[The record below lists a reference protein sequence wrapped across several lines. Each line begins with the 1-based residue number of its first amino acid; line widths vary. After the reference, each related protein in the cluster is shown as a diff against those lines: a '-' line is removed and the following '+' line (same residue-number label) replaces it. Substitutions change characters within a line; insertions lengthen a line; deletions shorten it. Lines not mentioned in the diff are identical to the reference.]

1 MNYRV
6 LFKVLGLLVLL
17 VAGAMLICELYAVS
31 AERGRDDV
39 VHDWALLKS
48 FAIAAALG
56 LGLMLAGRG
65 AGDEVLRKE
74 GMAIVGLGWL
84 ISAVVGALPYLLCT
98 PRLDF
103 AAAFFES
110 ASGFTTT
117 GSSVISDLE
126 LYPRSI
132 LLWRATTQWL
142 GGMGILVLFVALLST
157 LGVGSKSLFRNES
170 SAQIGYGFHSRIR
183 DTATRLWQIY
193 TVLTIICVAG
203 LMVLGMTFYDALL
216 HGFAAI
222 STGGFSPKNA
232 SVAFYGSV
240 WIEVWLSIF
249 MFLGGMSFVLMAWVL
264 RGNFQR
270 LRVDEELRGYA
281 MIVLVTTAVIAGDL
295 VMRRGA
301 DWGAAFRDGS
311 FQVISIMTTTG
322 FVSADFDAWPTLSKA
337 ILVMLMFVGGCSGS
351 TSGGIKVSRVLV
363 FIKTTKQQLVNAFR
377 PNQVVPLR
385 LNGQLLDESLK
396 SSAVFFV
403 ALTCFIVG
411 ISTLAMTVIE
421 PRLDLLSSF
430 GSVVATLFNIG
441 PGLGAVGPMQNFS
454 EMLPATHVFLSILM
468 ILGRLE
474 LFALLVLFMPA
485 LWRRY

>member
-1 MNYRV
+1 M
-6 LFKVLGLLVLL
+6 LV
-17 VAGAMLICELYAVS
+17 CEVYAVV
-31 AERGRDDV
+31 AERGRGEV
-39 VHDWALLKS
+39 THEWALLKA

-56 LGLMLAGRG
+56 SALLAYGWR
-65 AGDEVLRKE
+65 AGNEVLRKE
-74 GMAIVGLGWL
+74 GMAIVGLGWV
-84 ISAVVGALPYLLCT
+84 ISAVVGAIPYVLCT
-98 PRLDF
+98 PSMDP

-117 GSSVISDLE
+117 GSSVITDLD

-193 TVLTIICVAG
+193 TALTAICVAG
-203 LMVLGMTFYDALL
+203 LMVLGMSFYDALL

-222 STGGFSPKNA
+222 STGGFSPRNA

-240 WIEVWLSIF
+240 EIEIWLSIF
-249 MFLGGMSFVLMAWVL
+249 MFLGGVSFVLMAWML
-264 RGNFQR
+264 RGNFHRIR
-270 LRVDEELRGYA
+270 LDEELRGYA
-281 MIVLVTTAVIAGDL
+281 VITFVTTVVVALDL
-295 VMRRGA
+295 VVRREEG
-301 DWGAAFRDGS
+301 WGQALRESS
-311 FQVISIMTTTG
+311 FQVISVMTTTG
-322 FVSADFDAWPTLSKA
+322 FVSADYDAWPTLSKA
-337 ILVMLMFVGGCSGS
+337 ILVMLMFIGGCSGS
-351 TSGGIKVSRVLV
+351 TSGGMKVSRVII
-363 FIKTTKQQLVNAFR
+363 FMKTTKQQLINAFR
-377 PNQVVPLR
+377 PTQVVPLR
-385 LNGQLLDESLK
+385 LNGQVLDESLK
-396 SSAVFFV
+396 ASAVFFL
-403 ALTCFIVG
+403 ALTFFIVG
-411 ISTLAMTVIE
+411 TSTLVITVIE

-454 EMLPATHVFLSILM
+454 SMLPSTHVFLAILM

>member
-6 LFKVLGLLVLL
+6 LLKVLGLLVLL
-17 VAGAMLICELYAVS
+17 VAGAMLICEIYAVI
-31 AERGRDDV
+31 ADRGREDV

-56 LGLMLAGRG
+56 LALLVAGRG
-65 AGDEVLRKE
+65 AGDEILRKE

-84 ISAVVGALPYLLCT
+84 ISAVVGAIPYLLCT
-98 PRLDF
+98 PHLDP

-110 ASGFTTT
+110 ASGFSTT

-126 LYPRSI
+126 LFPRSI

-170 SAQIGYGFHSRIR
+170 SAQLGYGFHSRIR

-193 TVLTIICVAG
+193 TALTIVCLVG
-203 LMVLGMTFYDALL
+203 LMLLGLSFYDALL
-216 HGFAAI
+216 HAFAAI
-222 STGGFSPKNA
+222 STGGFSPQNS

-240 WIEVWLSIF
+240 WIEVWLSLF
-249 MFLGGMSFVLMAWVL
+249 MFLGGVSFVLMAWVF
-264 RGNFQR
+264 RGNFRR

-281 MIVLVTTAVIAGDL
+281 SILLVATLVIAGDL
-295 VMRRGA
+295 MVRRGA
-301 DWGAAFRDGS
+301 ELGSALRDGS
-311 FQVISIMTTTG
+311 FQVISVMTTTG

-337 ILVMLMFVGGCSGS
+337 ILVMLMFIGGCAGS
-351 TSGGIKVSRVLV
+351 TSGGIKVSRVLI

-377 PNQVVPLR
+377 PSQVVPLR
-385 LNGQLLDESLK
+385 LNGIVLDETLK
-396 SSAVFFV
+396 TSAVFFV

-411 ISTLAMTVIE
+411 GSTLVMTVIE

-430 GSVVATLFNIG
+430 ASVVATLFNIG
-441 PGLGAVGPMQNFS
+441 PGLVAVGPMKNFAD
-454 EMLPATHVFLSILM
+454 MLPATHVFLSILM